1 MTIKDINEFQ
11 EAYGYKELQDLIN
24 SGNAWKLEGSV
35 GRSAMNALESGA
47 CYLPTKTYRDYYGNV
62 VPSRDLLKKGT
73 KGTLLNSQ
81 RFWSDS
87 SNFIE

>member
-1 MTIKDINEFQ
+1 MTIEEINEFQ

-24 SGNAWKLEGSV
+24 SGSAWKMEGTV
-35 GRSAMNALESGA
+35 GRIAMRSLESGA
-47 CYLPTKTYRDYYGNV
+47 CYLPESFHTDFYGNV
-62 VPSRDLLKKGT
+62 IPSRNALKEGT